1 MYFKKPTLNNLSQGA
16 RLECVRM
23 IRHMNMDDVADYF
36 GFGGNDPHKTFNSYE
51 NNYRHPSKERL
62 KDIAKLYEAS
72 INAIKEYD
80 FSNPIDVIYNL
91 MWLEEEFPYYEIN
104 FDTDSYEKTE
114 YNEIVQTVINEWKE
128 MRDKRENY
136 EISDE
141 EYLEWKLNY
150 DLLSEYY

>member
-16 RLECVRM
+16 RLEYVRKV
-23 IRHMNMDDVADYF
+23 RHMDMDDVADYF

-62 KDIAKLYEAS
+62 KDIAELYEVS

-80 FSNPIDVIYNL
+80 FNNPIDIIYNL

-104 FDTDSYEKTE
+104 FDSESYEQTE
-114 YNEIVQTVINEWKE
+114 YNELVQTAINELIE
-128 MRDKRENY
+128 MKDKTESY

-141 EYLEWKLNY
+141 EYLDWKLNY
-150 DLLSEYY
+150 ELPSEYY